1 MDKKFT
7 ITIPYENNFSDE
19 QRTERALFEFLCQ
32 KNEVND
38 KLKVYGTLSLN
49 EAIRDFHYLK
59 YYRYSYRWG
68 WDLHKHGFIDVKL
81 IRNPASDYI
90 WYLKFTAYDI
100 VG

>member
-7 ITIPYENNFSDE
+7 ITIPYENDFSDE
-19 QRTERALFEFLCQ
+19 QRTEHAFFEFLYQ
-32 KNEVND
+32 KNYIND
-38 KLKVYGTLSLN
+38 KLKSYGTLSLN
-49 EAIRDFHYLK
+49 EVIRDFYYLRR
-59 YYRYSYRWG
+59 YRYSYRWG
-68 WDLHKHGFIDVKL
+68 WDLHKHGCIDVKL